1 MDTNVA
7 VILDPDFGQKLKLI
21 PTDYAIW
28 ICRSDAN
35 EPVADE
41 IWKKAQE
48 RSITVFDIDEEDDAE
63 EAFIDML
70 TGVALH
76 HEWINIDVYGAE
88 LSNEMKMDARAELEA
103 AFDDEIPSLSF
114 EKTTFGFRIKREN
127 A

>member
-1 MDTNVA
+1 MDTDVA
-7 VILDPDFGQKLKLI
+7 VILDTEFGSKLNLI
-21 PTDYAIW
+21 PANYAIW

-41 IWKKAQE
+41 IWNKSKE

-76 HEWINIDVYGAE
+76 HDWITIDVYGAE
-88 LSNEMKMDARAELEA
+88 LSEDMKREARVELEA
-103 AFDDEIPSLSF
+103 AYDDKIPKLTF
-114 EKTTFGFRIKREN
+114 EQTTFGFRIKRS
-127 A
+127 